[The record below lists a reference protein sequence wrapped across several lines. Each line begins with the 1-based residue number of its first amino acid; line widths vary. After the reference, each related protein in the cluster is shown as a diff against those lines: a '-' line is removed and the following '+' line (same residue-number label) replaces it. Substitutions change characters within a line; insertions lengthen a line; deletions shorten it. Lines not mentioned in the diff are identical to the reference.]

1 VITEKHNYQEE
12 QAALIQLRNLLLK
25 DDRER
30 IDEIETVIEDPI
42 SLEKKVKPIIEE
54 QIDQLKRNFPDTY
67 KKVVSEIVTEQ
78 LKDSQEE
85 LINAIYP
92 VMGTMIRKFIT
103 LQFQE
108 LKERIDTQI
117 KSTFSSK
124 GILGNIKAKLFGI
137 EASDEILYAIDEIK
151 IEEVFIVQRH
161 SGLLIGA
168 ASKNPTI
175 DQDVIAGML
184 TAIKAFVEDAFL
196 SGQQELDLIEYD
208 RHKLMIH
215 NFPSYFVVVA
225 MNGSI
230 SGSEKGKITDSIFEF
245 AANILDNKV
254 IKWDEDDFKFISNQ
268 LDLYFFDQ
276 QKPK

>member
-1 VITEKHNYQEE
+1 LVKEQHKEKEE
-12 QAALIQLRNLLLK
+12 AALLQLRKLLLRE
-25 DDRER
+25 DRDR
-30 IDEIETVIEDPI
+30 IEEIETVIEDPI
-42 SLEKKVKPIIEE
+42 SFEKKVKPIVEE
-54 QIDQLKRNFPDTY
+54 QIDLLKREFPLAY
-67 KKVVSEIVTEQ
+67 KKVVSEIVAEQ
-78 LKDSQEE
+78 IKGSQEE

-108 LKERIDTQI
+108 LKEGIDKQI
-117 KSTFSSK
+117 KSTFSRK
-124 GILGNIKAKLFGI
+124 GFFGNIKSRLFGI
-137 EASDEILYAIDEIK
+137 DQSDEILYAIDEAK
-151 IEEVFIVQRH
+151 IEEVFIVQRD

-196 SGQQELDLIEYD
+196 TGQEELDLIEYD
-208 RHKLMIH
+208 HHKLMIH

-230 SGSEKGKITDSIFEF
+230 SGSEKGKIADLIFEF
-245 AANILDNKV
+245 AANLLDNKV
-254 IKWDEDDFKFISNQ
+254 IKWDEEDFKFISKQ
-268 LDLYFFDQ
+268 LDQYFFNHN
-276 QKPK
+276 KS

>member
-1 VITEKHNYQEE
+1 MIQKEHKRDEN
-12 QAALIQLRNLLLK
+12 AALLQLRNLLLRE
-25 DDRER
+25 DRNR
-30 IDEIETVIEDPI
+30 IDEIETVIEDPMAF
-42 SLEKKVKPIIEE
+42 EEKVKPIIVE
-54 QIDQLKRNFPDTY
+54 QIDELKRNFPTAY
-67 KKVVSEIVTEQ
+67 KKIVDEIVEE
-78 LKDSQEE
+78 KIIGSQDM

-108 LKERIDTQI
+108 LKERIDSQI

-124 GILGNIKAKLFGI
+124 GLIGSLKARIFGI
-137 EASDEILYAIDEIK
+137 DQSDEILYAIDEVQ
-151 IEEVFIVQRH
+151 IEEVFIVQRD

-184 TAIKAFVEDAFL
+184 TAIKSFVEDAFL
-196 SGQQELDLIEYD
+196 SGEEELDLIEYN

-215 NFPSYFVVVA
+215 NFPSYFIVVA

-230 SGSEKGKITDSIFEF
+230 SGSEKGKITDLIFEF
-245 AANILDNKV
+245 ATKILDNKV
-254 IKWDEDDFKFISNQ
+254 IKWNEDDFKFISNQ
-268 LDLYFFDQ
+268 LDHYFFSQ
-276 QKPK
+276 NKP

>member
-1 VITEKHNYQEE
+1 L
-12 QAALIQLRNLLLK
+12 A
-25 DDRER
+25 
-30 IDEIETVIEDPI
+30 
-42 SLEKKVKPIIEE
+42 
-54 QIDQLKRNFPDTY
+54 Y
-67 KKVVSEIVTEQ
+67 KKVVSEIVAEQ
-78 LKDSQEE
+78 IKGSQEE

-108 LKERIDTQI
+108 LKEGIDKQI
-117 KSTFSSK
+117 KSTFSRK
-124 GILGNIKAKLFGI
+124 GFFGNIKSRLFGI
-137 EASDEILYAIDEIK
+137 DQSDEILYAIDEAK
-151 IEEVFIVQRH
+151 IEEVFIVQRD

-196 SGQQELDLIEYD
+196 TGQEELDLIEYD
-208 RHKLMIH
+208 HHKLMIH

-230 SGSEKGKITDSIFEF
+230 SGSEKGKIADLIFEF
-245 AANILDNKV
+245 AANLLDNKV
-254 IKWDEDDFKFISNQ
+254 IKWDEEDFKFISKQ
-268 LDLYFFDQ
+268 LDQYFFNHN
-276 QKPK
+276 KS